1 MKRTKNK
8 LSANVVKVLLIR
20 KDGGLVGRMP

>member
-8 LSANVVKVLLIR
+8 LYDNVVKVLLIG